1 MCWQLESMVEKRVI
15 SEKAQMV
22 LKTLVERYIA
32 DGQPVGSKTLAAQ
45 PRVTVSSATVRNIMA
60 DLEDKGY
67 VTSPHTSAGR
77 VPTAM
82 GYRFF
87 VDSLL
92 EMAPLGTQDLQQMRR
107 QLDPDWSAHQ
117 LVQSTS
123 GILSDVTRM
132 AGLVTIPRREQVTL
146 RHVEFLSL
154 SERRVLVI
162 LVLADHEVQNRIIYT
177 DTDYTEIQLKEASN
191 YINQSFA
198 GRSLRHIREQLITA
212 MKSDQENLNGLMKAT
227 LEVAE
232 KAFEQDEADG
242 YVLAGQENLVEIS
255 PDMARD
261 DIRNLFQAFS
271 LKGDI
276 LHLLDRCLAGEGV
289 QLFIGEESGYELL
302 DDCSVVISPYRVDG
316 QLVGVLGVIGPTRMA
331 YNRVIPVV
339 DATAKL
345 LSAALGSSLPRH

>member
-1 MCWQLESMVEKRVI
+1 MVGKSEI
-15 SEKAQMV
+15 SEKAQWV
-22 LKTLVERYIA
+22 LKALVERYIA
-32 DGQPVGSKTLAAQ
+32 DGQPVGSKTLAAHT
-45 PRVTVSSATVRNIMA
+45 RVAVSSATVRNIMA

-67 VTSPHTSAGR
+67 ITSPHTSAGR

-92 EMAPLGTQDLQQMRR
+92 EMAPLGVQDLQQMRR
-107 QLDPDWSAHQ
+107 QLDPDWSTQQ

-123 GILSDVTRM
+123 SILSDITRM

-146 RHVEFLSL
+146 RHVEFLGL

-162 LVLADHEVQNRIIYT
+162 LVLADHEVQNRVIYT
-177 DTDYTEIQLKEASN
+177 DVAYTEIQLKEASN
-191 YINQSFA
+191 YINHSFS
-198 GRSLRHIREQLITA
+198 GRSLRQIREQLISA
-212 MKSDQENLNGLMKAT
+212 MKSDQENLNSLMKAT

-232 KAFEQDEADG
+232 KAFEQEESGG

-255 PDMARD
+255 PDKARD
-261 DIRNLFQAFS
+261 DMRGLFKAFS

-302 DDCSVVISPYRVDG
+302 DECSLVISPYRVDG
-316 QLVGVLGVIGPTRMA
+316 QLVGVLGVVGPTRMA

-339 DATAKL
+339 DATARL
-345 LSAALGSSLPRH
+345 LSTVLGSSIPRH